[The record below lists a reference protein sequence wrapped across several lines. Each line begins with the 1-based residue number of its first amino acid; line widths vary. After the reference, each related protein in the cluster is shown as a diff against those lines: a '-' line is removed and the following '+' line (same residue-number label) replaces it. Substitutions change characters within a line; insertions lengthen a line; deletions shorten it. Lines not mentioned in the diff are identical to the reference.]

1 MVWVNAP
8 SVGEG
13 LIRFRD
19 SRLSVS
25 SQRVPSLGFPASGFQ
40 TLGFL
45 AKGSPA
51 EGSLS
56 STLQAVV
63 WSRAGEKEEKHFSK
77 VIKSCVWPKSADL
90 FVTPFQ
96 TLYYLPAGPR
106 SVTKAGLWS
115 CFSTVV

>member
-1 MVWVNAP
+1 MIVILMVWVNSL
-8 SVGEG
+8 SVSEG
-13 LIRFRD
+13 LIRSGD
-19 SRLSVS
+19 SRLSVY

-63 WSRAGEKEEKHFSK
+63 WSRAGEKEGKHFSK
-77 VIKSCVWPKSADL
+77 VFKS
-90 FVTPFQ
+90 
-96 TLYYLPAGPR
+96 
-106 SVTKAGLWS
+106 
-115 CFSTVV
+115 

>member
-1 MVWVNAP
+1 MIVILMVWVNSP

-13 LIRFRD
+13 LIRSGD

-77 VIKSCVWPKSADL
+77 VIKS
-90 FVTPFQ
+90 
-96 TLYYLPAGPR
+96 
-106 SVTKAGLWS
+106 
-115 CFSTVV
+115 